1 MAYYLKTTIKGQS
14 YNHIREKLIAELKK
28 EGFGIITEANLQ
40 TAFKEKLG
48 LDFRR
53 YEILGACNPGYA
65 YKALELEDKLGVYLP
80 CNFIIQEL
88 DENEIEVAAVNPI
101 VMMSTIN
108 NESLKP
114 IAKDIYDKMKHV
126 IDNLSKFC

>member
-1 MAYYLKTTIKGQS
+1 MTYYLKTIIKGQS
-14 YNHIREKLIAELKK
+14 YIQVREKLITELKK
-28 EGFGIITEANLQ
+28 EGFGVLTEANLQ

-48 LDFRR
+48 LEYRK

-88 DENEIEVAAVNPI
+88 KENVIEVAAVNPI
-101 VMMSTIN
+101 VMMSTIDN
-108 NESLKP
+108 DALIP
-114 IAKDIYDKMKHV
+114 IAKDIYTKMKNV
-126 IDNLSKFC
+126 IDNL

>member
-1 MAYYLKTTIKGQS
+1 MKYYLNTLVKGQS
-14 YNHIREKLIAELKK
+14 YQTVRENLLVEMKK
-28 EGFGIITEANLQ
+28 EGFGLLTEADIQ

-48 LDFRR
+48 LDYRK

-65 YKALELEDKLGVYLP
+65 KQALDLEDKLGVYLP

-88 DENEIEVAAVNPI
+88 APNEIEVAAVNPV

-108 NESLKP
+108 NKELDSVAT
-114 IAKDIYDKMKHV
+114 IIYEKMKHI
-126 IDNLSKFC
+126 IDKL